1 MKIYEN
7 KDWEEVEL
15 NGIQKNIPAKLNKS
29 SLNKTIFINK
39 KNINKSVKSI
49 NYVDIASVEEN
60 KIQKSIYLTSNL
72 PSRAKRLIQTK
83 DTIVSTVRPNLKC
96 FAYIEKEHDG
106 CVCSTGFAVLTPN
119 LINDKFLYL
128 LFKLEDTTNFLVKN
142 CNGGNYPALNTS
154 TIEKFE
160 YIDFPLE
167 EQSTIAS
174 ILSSQ
179 ESIISKTKDLIA
191 NLDKRNQFMMDE
203 LLSGRLRVKEENE
216 QPVFYKNTDDN
227 WQTVKI
233 NGEDVDIPKDWD
245 SFKLKGNIDIKTG
258 KKDANVA
265 KKDGQY
271 AFFTCGKKV
280 LKTDTYDFDCEAIL
294 IAGNGDVGE
303 TKYYHGK
310 FDAYQRTYVLSNYK
324 YDLKFL
330 YIYMNKL
337 FKDSISALGS
347 AMPYIKLGYLEDFSI
362 NQPNSLSERELLLKI
377 ITSLIQE
384 KEKYEQILYKE
395 EQTFTFLLEE
405 LMSGKLRVEV

>member
-7 KDWEEVEL
+7 NDWKEVILNNEKITIPNDWDISKIEKKINEFKPSKMNASEGIKSGIYPFFNASQNQTLFSNNYLVDDEAVIITTGGDYAFSQYFNGKFAYSSHVWSFKMKEDNSQFFTYLFKYFFDTIQNLSVKGFKLKNLNKKDF
-15 NGIQKNIPAKLNKS
+15 KNIDFYFPP
-29 SLNKTIFINK
+29 
-39 KNINKSVKSI
+39 
-49 NYVDIASVEEN
+49 
-60 KIQKSIYLTSNL
+60 IQEQNN
-72 PSRAKRLIQTK
+72 
-83 DTIVSTVRPNLKC
+83 IVSL
-96 FAYIEKEHDG
+96 
-106 CVCSTGFAVLTPN
+106 
-119 LINDKFLYL
+119 
-128 LFKLEDTTNFLVKN
+128 
-142 CNGGNYPALNTS
+142 
-154 TIEKFE
+154 
-160 YIDFPLE
+160 
-167 EQSTIAS
+167 
-174 ILSSQ
+174 LSSQ
-179 ESIISKTKDLIA
+179 ERIIEKIKILVEK
-191 NLDKRNQFMMDE
+191 LEKRNKFMINE